1 MSINLNKWQF
11 TAVSGLAA
19 LLGLFQIGYLTYNG
33 SFATHD
39 VIVASSPANVE
50 IFLDK
55 NRVGETPI
63 TVPLKRGTYILEAK
77 KKGFENSVHAISV
90 SAKKSNVV
98 NIQLVPS
105 NENMPVKL
113 AVNAPDTKG
122 MESLRNDLDKLKQMI
137 ISNPE
142 DAATIPIMV
151 ERLRFQNEEIKSLR
165 ENIKSIG
172 EMSKWYLGS
181 IIAILVG
188 LLGVIASLFVSNRGK

>member
-1 MSINLNKWQF
+1 MIMSGI
-11 TAVSGLAA
+11 AA
-19 LLGLFQIGYLTYNG
+19 LVGFFQIGYVTYNQ

-39 VIVASSPANVE
+39 VIIASSPANVE

-55 NRVGETPI
+55 QRIGETPV
-63 TVPLKRGTYILEAK
+63 TVSLKRGTYILEAR
-77 KKGFENSVHAISV
+77 KKGFEKSVHAISV

-105 NENMPVKL
+105 NNNSQVPSS
-113 AVNAPDTKG
+113 VNAQSIQG

-137 ISNPE
+137 ITNPE

-165 ENIKSIG
+165 DNIKSIG
-172 EMSKWYLGS
+172 EMSKYYLGS

-188 LLGVIASLFVSNRGK
+188 LLGVIASLFISNKGK